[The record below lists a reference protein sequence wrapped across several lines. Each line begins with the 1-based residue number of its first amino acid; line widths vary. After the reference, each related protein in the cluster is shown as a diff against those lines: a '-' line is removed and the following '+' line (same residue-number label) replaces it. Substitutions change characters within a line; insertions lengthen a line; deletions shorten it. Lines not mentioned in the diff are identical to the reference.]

1 MALPVL
7 PARGYSRPTHHGT
20 DTQLST
26 NPARVSAR
34 EIPFVRLVSVSLAL
48 ASVSLGGSIESADI
62 PHAVRPC
69 GVATSSPSRNVICNE
84 IPTKIHINQRLHQL
98 PHVGIAVVNVS
109 LDEIRDGRSHVAKMD
124 LP

>member
-1 MALPVL
+1 MFWLISWCPPSVEPAPASSLLRTNTMALPVL

-34 EIPFVRLVSVSLAL
+34 GIPFVRLVSVSLAL
-48 ASVSLGGSIESADI
+48 ASVSLGGRIEGADI

-69 GVATSSPSRNVICNE
+69 RVAASSHSRNVICNE
-84 IPTKIHINQRLHQL
+84 IPAKIHINQRLHQ
-98 PHVGIAVVNVS
+98 
-109 LDEIRDGRSHVAKMD
+109 
-124 LP
+124 